1 METETM
7 TEVVSVRFKQNGK
20 IYYFSPNR
28 LNIRAGQHVIV
39 ETAKGLEY
47 GECAVGNHMVSDA
60 EELPQLRPVIRI
72 ATRDD
77 DRRVLENRKR
87 EKEALAKCREC
98 IEEYGLEMKLI
109 SAEYNFD
116 GTKVMFFFTAEGRVD
131 FRELVRT
138 LASLFK
144 MRVELR
150 QVGVRD
156 EARILGGLGSCGR
169 PYCCHAFLDEFQ
181 PVSIKMA
188 KSQGLSLNPTKISGV
203 CGRLMCCLKYEEEAY
218 EELIKNVPKNDAFV
232 DTPDGKGTVVDV
244 NLLKSTVRVR
254 LEGLTE
260 LTIKTYNAADVTVLG
275 GKAKRAEY
283 LAELEEERKQREAA
297 KASVVF
303 RHESTETRSGD
314 NIRNRQHRKQPP
326 KQKITQQYAP
336 PRMSENA
343 SGAESAQKYTDAA
356 RRSRYNN
363 RRKTRGDGKDIAP

>member
-1 METETM
+1 MEETETL

-20 IYYFSPNR
+20 IYYFSPCGKTIN
-28 LNIRAGQHVIV
+28 AGQHVIV

-47 GECAVGNHMVSDA
+47 GECAAGNHFASDA
-60 EELPQLRPVIRI
+60 GDLPQLRPVIRI
-72 ATRDD
+72 ATPED
-77 DRRVLENRKR
+77 DRRVMENKSR
-87 EKEALAKCREC
+87 EREALIKCREC
-98 IEEYGLEMKLI
+98 VESFGLEMKLI

-156 EARILGGLGSCGR
+156 EARILGGIGNCGR
-169 PYCCHAFLDEFQ
+169 PYCCHAFLDDFQ

-188 KSQGLSLNPTKISGV
+188 KSQGLSLNPTKISGA

-218 EELIKNVPKNDAFV
+218 EELIKNVPKSDAFV
-232 DTPDGKGTVVDV
+232 ATPDGKGTVVDV

-254 LEGLTE
+254 LDGVTE
-260 LTIKTYNAADVTVLG
+260 PTIKTYNAADVSVLG

-283 LAELEEERKQREAA
+283 LAQLEEERKQRETNRSAI
-297 KASVVF
+297 VF
-303 RHESTETRSGD
+303 RHESTELPTGD
-314 NIRNRQHRKQPP
+314 NNRNRQHRKQPQKP
-326 KQKITQQYAP
+326 KPVLQQHPPESASDDEIIQKIP
-336 PRMSENA
+336 A
-343 SGAESAQKYTDAA
+343 SS
-356 RRSRYNN
+356 RRSRYNTN
-363 RRKTRGDGKDIAP
+363 HRKPRGNDGN